1 MVYRIIP
8 LITIS
13 LLLILA
19 AGCRQERSQAGQIEA
34 LHMKYDIRYMDE
46 MAGDIPTKM
55 LPRTMDAYYTRNT
68 VYTEIEG
75 FLGQF
80 RLVQVADLRR
90 KQVTTLLNFFG
101 NKVYYEGSSGE
112 LPAAVHELPGL
123 KYKDTGDTLR
133 IGGLL
138 SHRMEVSTDQDNY
151 DIYYTRDFQ
160 IRRPNIST
168 PYQKVS
174 HPLTDFRVGL
184 SQLKMH
190 LSCKSHSV
198 EYIDYETF
206 LIPDSYKQV
215 DRAAM
220 EEIIN
225 SLFTKE

>member
-1 MVYRIIP
+1 VHRILP

-13 LLLILA
+13 LLLILFSA
-19 AGCRQERSQAGQIEA
+19 CRQEAPLQEQVEA
-34 LHMKYDIRYMDE
+34 IHLKYDIHYMED
-46 MAGDIPTKM
+46 MAGDVPTRI
-55 LPRTMDAYYTRNT
+55 LPRTMDAYYTRSK
-68 VYTEIEG
+68 VYTEIDG

-80 RLVQVADLRR
+80 NLVQVADLRR

-101 NKVYYEGSSGE
+101 NRVYYEGSSGE

-123 KYKDTGDTLR
+123 TYRDTGDTLR

-138 SHRMEVSTDQDNY
+138 SHRMEVHTDHESY
-151 DIYYTRDFQ
+151 DIYYTRDFHA
-160 IRRPNIST
+160 RRPNIST
-168 PYQKVS
+168 PYQKVN

-184 SQLKMH
+184 SRLKMH
-190 LSCKSHSV
+190 LSCKSNSV
-198 EYIDYETF
+198 EHVDYETF
-206 LIPDSYKQV
+206 LVPDSYKEV